1 MEARQLETEYVPR
14 NIFDL
19 HLQNI
24 RDNAKSEKE
33 LSDEKFEKF
42 QAILE
47 KNLAEYRVMLGEVK
61 AEVNGIRTELKSE
74 IGDVQAEISKI
85 RAEQA
90 NMKLYFEEKI
100 EHVTDTLTVAIT
112 DLDKRIDD
120 MHQNHNKWF
129 TVFGVLFAGLSI
141 VLAVMQIWGGH

>member
-24 RDNAKSEKE
+24 RDNARSEKE

-47 KNLAEYRVMLGEVK
+47 KNLAEYRVMLFDVK
-61 AEVNGIRTELKSE
+61 ANFNELK
-74 IGDVQAEISKI
+74 AEISEIKQ
-85 RAEQA
+85 EQA
-90 NMKLYFEEKI
+90 NMRAYFEEKI

-120 MHQNHNKWF
+120 MHQSHNKWF

-141 VLAVMQIWGGH
+141 VLAAMQIWGGH